1 MATKT
6 QARVEG
12 INQQIVRADIRIPVE
27 IYSQLEAI
35 AVSEGMKPHHITG
48 RPMVS
53 PIILELLEVGLR
65 HYESEKHQLPDTV
78 PDTVPDNFNLESLKA
93 ELESFKAEL
102 EQLRGEIVQ
111 PQPPTLDPNIEARLE
126 VVEAA
131 LAGK

>member
-12 INQQIVRADIRIPVE
+12 INQQIVRCDIRIPVST
-27 IYSQLEAI
+27 YSKLEAL
-35 AVSEGMKPHHITG
+35 AVSENSMLHHITG

-53 PIILELLEVGLR
+53 PIILDLLEVGLR
-65 HYESEKHQLPDTV
+65 HWKSEKSSEGDSAGL
-78 PDTVPDNFNLESLKA
+78 VPDNVQGDPLDIETLTAKI
-93 ELESFKAEL
+93 L

-111 PQPPTLDPNIEARLE
+111 PPAIDPIITARLDAM
-126 VVEAA
+126 EAA